1 MNEIIKYININTILT
16 FGVFLYVIF
25 RLSFAIKALKKTKL
39 EDTFVSENFVTI
51 GIFGTFL
58 GITLG
63 LTKFDVNDITGSIPS
78 LLAGM
83 KTAFLTSIAG
93 MGGSIVYKH
102 FSKKYISENDI
113 LTSGATLET
122 IAMLL
127 KEQLLSIKGL
137 DSNFGKELEKNIGAI
152 KNSLVGEGDSTLIT
166 QLKNIRIEQKDFQ
179 SFLSN
184 EFKLINNSLDSLA
197 TDFINEFREF
207 AKNMAE
213 NNNKA
218 FIEAL
223 NESMK
228 DLNNQLT
235 EQFGENFK
243 ELNAAVKDL
252 VIWQENYKEIVTKT
266 TENQKSIFEGI
277 DSIKTDFKELVTE
290 SYKMTEVGKNLEIIM
305 GHLELQQQKF
315 KQLLE
320 GYADMSKEA
329 YTLIPNFERANS
341 ELIKGFKI
349 IDDNTKNIVNS
360 VEKIFE
366 KTSSDMEKTSDIL
379 MKNME
384 KQMEIIGKAS
394 LNLENES
401 LTITKRVS
409 DNINQMVE
417 NNNSNLKASVENI
430 NKSLESSLNNSLNS
444 LGTHLGSLSNKFVKD
459 YTPLTENLKRIV
471 EMSKGV

>member
-1 MNEIIKYININTILT
+1 MNEIMKYINANTIVT
-16 FGVFLYVIF
+16 FGILFYVIYKYIM
-25 RLSFAIKALKKTKL
+25 AVKTIKKDNV
-39 EDTFVSENFVTI
+39 EDTFLSEHFVTI
-51 GIFGTFL
+51 GILGTFV

-63 LTKFDVNDITGSIPS
+63 LLKFKVDDITGSIPNLLEGMRTAFFTSIIGMLGS
-78 LLAGM
+78 LL
-83 KTAFLTSIAG
+83 
-93 MGGSIVYKH
+93 YKNQA
-102 FSKKYISENDI
+102 KKYVSETASVD
-113 LTSGATLET
+113 SGATLDT
-122 IAMLL
+122 VAMLL
-127 KEQLLSIKGL
+127 REQLSSIKGL

-184 EFKLINNSLDSLA
+184 EFKSINNSLDSLA

-228 DLNNQLT
+228 DLNSQLT

-252 VIWQENYKEIVTKT
+252 VTWQENYKETVTKT

-305 GHLELQQQKF
+305 GHLELQQKEF

-320 GYADMSKEA
+320 GYANMSKEA
-329 YTLIPNFERANS
+329 YTLIPNFEKSNM
-341 ELIKGFKI
+341 ELTKGFKL
-349 IDDNTKNIVNS
+349 IDDNTRNIVSS
-360 VEKIFE
+360 VERIFE

-384 KQMEIIGKAS
+384 KHIEIIGKAS

-417 NNNSNLKASVENI
+417 DNNSNLKASVENI

-444 LGTHLGSLSNKFVKD
+444 LGTHLGSLSNKFVTD

-471 EMSKGV
+471 EISKGV